1 MTQKIKLFAFFLCI
15 SCWSVSA
22 ANLQFYAWGGSPQV
36 NQYLMWVQQQVAERY
51 NIQMNHVKI
60 ANTSDAVSRVIA
72 EKSAGNHINGSVD
85 LLWINGENFAAMQKH
100 NLLLESW
107 TEELDNFLLTNPE
120 NNRAMIT
127 DFGLPT
133 KGQEAPWGKAAMV
146 FYYNNAMLS
155 APPQN
160 IDALLTFSRKYPG
173 RFTYPQPT
181 DYLGISFL
189 KYALIA
195 LNTEHLG
202 LLYQPVTKESLLKLT
217 TSLWQ
222 YLDALHPLMWRKG
235 EYFVR
240 HASQIQRLFSDSA
253 LLLSFSFT
261 AAEIPSAVKRYDLPE
276 STRTYAMHDGSL
288 SNVHFVTIPYNS
300 QNTKDAKQ
308 VVNFLLSPEAQA
320 KKQQFAVWG
329 DETVLDMKMLSEQT
343 RKLFDTDTRHPSAL
357 PLSAH
362 HKILAEPHASWT
374 DALRTAW
381 FERYGDML

>member
-1 MTQKIKLFAFFLCI
+1 MTQKIKLCTFLFCI

-36 NQYLMWVQQQVAERY
+36 NQYLMWVQQQVALRY

-72 EKSAGNHINGSVD
+72 EKSAGNHSNGSVD

-100 NLLLESW
+100 HLLLQSW
-107 TEELDNFLLTNPE
+107 TEDLDNFALTNPE
-120 NNRAMIT
+120 KNRAMIT

-146 FYYNNAMLS
+146 FYYNSNIINT
-155 APPQN
+155 PPQT
-160 IDALLTFSRKYPG
+160 IDELFAFSHQYPG
-173 RFTYPQPT
+173 RFTYPQPS

-195 LNTEHLG
+195 LNSEHLA
-202 LLYQPVTKESLLKLT
+202 LLYQPVTDESLLKLT
-217 TSLWQ
+217 IPLWR

-235 EYFVR
+235 AYFVR
-240 HASQIQRLFSDSA
+240 HASEIQRLFSDNA
-253 LLLSFSFT
+253 LLVSFSFT

-276 STRTYAMHDGSL
+276 ATRTYAMHDGSL
-288 SNVHFVTIPYNS
+288 SNIHFVTIPYNS
-300 QNTKDAKQ
+300 QYIKEAKK
-308 VVNFLLSPEAQA
+308 VVDFLLSPEAQA
-320 KKQQFAVWG
+320 KKQQLAVWG
-329 DETVLDMKMLSEQT
+329 DETVLDMKMLTEKT
-343 RKLFDTDTRHPSAL
+343 RELFDTDTRHPSAL

-374 DALRTAW
+374 DALRNAW